1 METVGRYE
9 VLHKLGAGGM
19 AEVLLGRTTGEGG
32 FEKLVAIK
40 RILPSMAENES
51 FVKMFIDEA
60 TISAK
65 LNHSSIGQIF
75 EFGKAGDSYF
85 IAMEYIQGVDLR
97 SIHRV
102 FRKQKIAPIPELGAY
117 IMMHVC
123 SALEYAHSKT
133 DNDGEPL
140 NIIHRDLSPSNVLVS
155 FEGEVKLIDFGIAK
169 AAQRLYVTVG
179 ANLKGKYAYM
189 SPEQA
194 FGKPVDH
201 RSDIFG
207 SGTLLFELLT
217 GRNPFRADTDLSTL
231 QRVQA
236 ARVPEPSRVVKGVDA
251 ELDRITLKS
260 LTQTPEARY
269 QTAGEM
275 QEDLEVFSKRS
286 AFSSRRMAL
295 WMKEAFRDQIEKS
308 RQMLIKAREQAKAS
322 QGLQVVSTDELRQA
336 QQTPSQP
343 SQPSTPPQLTPQPIQ
358 PSLPRQPNVT
368 GPQSAMAAPPQ
379 AHTPRPPSVPP
390 GPQADA
396 AFTMDLTPNP
406 VDPAPFGVSTGPPP
420 PGYRQDPSSSQLEMG
435 DMSHG
440 SSGLARVPT
449 DASRPLRRRSNMSA
463 HVVVFSLIVV
473 LAGVGLYFAFGK
485 KIFKPAPPPTPTGGV
500 TVSLEPPFPAEVYID
515 DAMRGNVA
523 TGKESTI
530 MNLLAGKHR
539 LRVQGD
545 LIMPAE
551 QIITIVKGHT
561 IKVQFKVTPK
571 VSEGADEGAEG
582 KK

>member
-1 METVGRYE
+1 METVGRYQ

-133 DNDGEPL
+133 DTNGQPL

-207 SGTLLFELLT
+207 AGTLLFELLT

-251 ELDRITLKS
+251 ELDRITLHA
-260 LTQTPEARY
+260 LTQSPDTRY

-295 WMKEAFRDQIEKS
+295 WMKEAFREQIEKS
-308 RQMLIKAREQAKAS
+308 RQMLIKAREKAEAEG
-322 QGLQVVSTDELRQA
+322 GLQVISTDELRQIHQIPA
-336 QQTPSQP
+336 P
-343 SQPSTPPQLTPQPIQ
+343 TPQPTPQSTQPQ
-358 PSLPRQPNVT
+358 PSLQ
-368 GPQSAMAAPPQ
+368 
-379 AHTPRPPSVPP
+379 PSVQQPTPQPP
-390 GPQADA
+390 TPQTTPHPVVPTDPGAPYHVD
-396 AFTMDLTPNP
+396 MTPNP
-406 VDPAPFGVSTGPPP
+406 VDPSPFGQATGPPP
-420 PGYRQDPSSSQLEMG
+420 PNSMRPDPSSSHMAMEMSRG
-435 DMSHG
+435 N
-440 SSGLARVPT
+440 SGLAVVPPDT
-449 DASRPLRRRSNMSA
+449 SRPLRRRSNMGS
-463 HVVVFSLIVV
+463 HVVIFTLIVI

-485 KIFKPAPPPTPTGGV
+485 KIFKPAPPPSPTGGV
-500 TVSLEPPFPAEVYID
+500 TVSLEPPFPAEVYVD
-515 DAMRGNVA
+515 DAMRGTVA
-523 TGKESTI
+523 TGRELTI
-530 MNLLAGKHR
+530 SRLLAGKHR

-545 LIMPAE
+545 LILPAE
-551 QIITIVKGHT
+551 KIVEIVKGHT
-561 IKVQFKVTPK
+561 IKVQLKVQPK
-571 VSEGADEGAEG
+571 VSEGPGGEGEEEKG
-582 KK
+582 TRK

>member
-75 EFGKAGDSYF
+75 EFGKAEDSYF

-133 DNDGEPL
+133 DNDGQPL

-207 SGTLLFELLT
+207 AGTLLFELLT

-231 QRVQA
+231 QRVQS
-236 ARVPEPSRVVKGVDA
+236 ARVPEPSRVVRGVDD
-251 ELDRITLKS
+251 ELDRITLKA
-260 LTQTPEARY
+260 LTQSPDIRY

-295 WMKEAFRDQIEKS
+295 WMKEAFREQIDKS
-308 RQMLIKAREQAKAS
+308 RQMLIKAREAAEAEGS
-322 QGLQVVSTDELRQA
+322 SGLQVVTTDELRQIH
-336 QQTPSQP
+336 QT
-343 SQPSTPPQLTPQPIQ
+343 PSTPPQPTPQPTPQHTPQ
-358 PSLPRQPNVT
+358 PTPQHTPQP
-368 GPQSAMAAPPQ
+368 
-379 AHTPRPPSVPP
+379 TPRPDLGSPYHV
-390 GPQADA
+390 
-396 AFTMDLTPNP
+396 DLTPNP
-406 VDPAPFGVSTGPPP
+406 VDPSPFGGTPTGPPP
-420 PGYRQDPSSSQLEMG
+420 PAPFAQDPSSSHLDIDQG
-435 DMSHG
+435 RVT
-440 SSGLARVPT
+440 SGLAAVPPDT
-449 DASRPLRRRSNMSA
+449 SRPMQRRSDMGA
-463 HVVVFSLIVV
+463 HVVVFTLIVV

-485 KIFKPAPPPTPTGGV
+485 QIFKPAPPPTPTGGLTV
-500 TVSLEPPFPAEVYID
+500 TLEPPFPAEVYVD
-515 DAMRGNVA
+515 DAMRGTVA
-523 TGKESTI
+523 TGRELTI
-530 MNLLAGKHR
+530 KQLLAGKHR

-545 LIMPAE
+545 LILPAE
-551 QIITIVKGHT
+551 KIVEIIKGHT
-561 IKVQFKVTPK
+561 IKVQLKVSPK
-571 VSEGADEGAEG
+571 VSEGSEEPE